1 MGNTFIEQKELHS
14 EKFKGDLGGS
24 SMKYKFKTTIV
35 LFVIG
40 IALSGCGN
48 VLKGEN
54 MDVNKNV
61 NIAPDD
67 NIETEDRQTVT
78 ENQNQMNHNHSGVVP
93 AGVKKAKNPVYP
105 VGSQIIIQ
113 ANHMEGMNGAKGT
126 VVGAYDTIAYEV
138 SYMPTTGGAEVK
150 NHKWV
155 IQEEIK
161 KADGKILQPGAKVTL
176 KADHLPGMKG
186 AIATIESG
194 VHKIVYMVNYQPTT
208 GGAEVKNHKWLIESE
223 IVAANK

>member
-1 MGNTFIEQKELHS
+1 
-14 EKFKGDLGGS
+14 
-24 SMKYKFKTTIV
+24 MKYKFKIIIV
-35 LFVIG
+35 LFVTCM
-40 IALSGCGN
+40 ALSGCGN

-54 MDVNKNV
+54 IDVNKNV

-67 NIETEDRQTVT
+67 NLETEDRQTVT
-78 ENQNQMNHNHSGVVP
+78 ESQNQMDHNHSGVVP
-93 AGVKKAKNPVYP
+93 TDVKKAKNPVYP

-113 ANHMEGMNGAKGT
+113 ANHMAGMNGAKGT

-138 SYMPTTGGAEVK
+138 SYMPTTGGPEVK

-194 VHKIVYMVNYQPTT
+194 MRKIVYMVNYQPTT

-223 IVAANK
+223 LVANK